1 MSQVGKFNI
10 VFGFIAI
17 LLASGAGPFLGLYTL
32 EGFNQDAS
40 ILSSWHF
47 WLSRSAHAHMS
58 LLAMIQ
64 ILVGLTL
71 PYSALS
77 DRIKRLQTLGLILG
91 VIALGP
97 LMAIKATFRSTSDF
111 LLMDISLGVLLSSF
125 YLALVLHVWGLVVK
139 KR

>member
-1 MSQVGKFNI
+1 M

-32 EGFNQDAS
+32 EGFNQDES

-77 DRIKRLQTLGLILG
+77 ERVKKTQALGLVLG

-97 LMAIKATFRSTSDF
+97 LMAIKATFQANSDF
-111 LLMDISLGVLLSSF
+111 LILDICLGLLLSSF
-125 YLALVLHVWGLVVK
+125 YLALILHVWGLLVK